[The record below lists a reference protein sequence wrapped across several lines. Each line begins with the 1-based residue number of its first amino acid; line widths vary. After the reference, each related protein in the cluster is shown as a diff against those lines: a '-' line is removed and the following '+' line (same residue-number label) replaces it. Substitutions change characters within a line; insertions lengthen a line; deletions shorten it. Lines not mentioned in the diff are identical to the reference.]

1 MVAHLHK
8 QHGPIWVSEDC
19 AYQTYPPPSLEAL
32 LKLVLLPN
40 IDMVSVQAIVS
51 CLFLFQYFH
60 GFVNRLKCY
69 LLIKIYATHNKGYIC
84 LYISNG
90 NI

>member
-1 MVAHLHK
+1 MVAHMDK

-51 CLFLFQYFH
+51 CLFLF
-60 GFVNRLKCY
+60 
-69 LLIKIYATHNKGYIC
+69 
-84 LYISNG
+84 
-90 NI
+90 